1 MEIVSIDS
9 PKFRIGD
16 LRKQFIS
23 CLPDEHKILKENE
36 ASDLLTSEFKKI
48 VTDSSI
54 LKQLENDCSLE
65 NLYVDR
71 EYTTLEEILK
81 IIPSRKDEKQLKTLT
96 HLLKETEGLNS
107 RTSVLTA
114 MQRNPRPLVDMSYR
128 NSVDESPEATEVIPD
143 VFVTVLVYRP
153 FSLPN
158 IDPCA
163 QSRQLVITQRLVLL
177 SKQNLTVLREAIKC
191 SQDKVWLGDC
201 SEALDNPELRVSAD
215 KIYPSSYFFIE
226 GTFYDDLRKTNSK
239 SLGEEVIQWAKSKKE
254 LKTYGPFTSLPME
267 SVTLANLVICIGK
280 PYFFVH
286 QGNCEHMIIFSDIRL
301 VDRDSCQ
308 TESLFPMLTGRCNV
322 RVMHCF
328 VCRRLA
334 SRWIVTECGTILPVD
349 PCPICD
355 TINLMGLPREE
366 KNNEQAANTNP
377 SVGESSADKVAAATF
392 GVLSEI
398 SSLLNTG
405 LDNEELLMCIKLIES
420 GVNPTTLALLV
431 NNVKQQCE
439 HLSELKR

>member
-1 MEIVSIDS
+1 MEIISIDS

-16 LRKQFIS
+16 LKKQFTS
-23 CLPDEHKILKENE
+23 FLPTEHKILKEKE
-36 ASDLLTSEFKKI
+36 ANDLITSEFRKI
-48 VTDSSI
+48 VTDSS
-54 LKQLENDCSLE
+54 LFEQLESDCSLE
-65 NLYVDR
+65 NLYFDG

-81 IIPSRKDEKQLKTLT
+81 IIPSRKNEKQLKTLT

-114 MQRNPRPLVDMSYR
+114 TQRNPRPLVDTSYR
-128 NSVDESPEATEVIPD
+128 NSVDESPEATEVIQD
-143 VFVTVLVYRP
+143 AFVSVLVYRP
-153 FSLPN
+153 FCLPS

-215 KIYPSSYFFIE
+215 RIYPSSYFFIE
-226 GTFYDDLRKTNSK
+226 GTFYDDLRNPNSK

-254 LKTYGPFTSLPME
+254 LKTYGPFTSSSME
-267 SVTLANLVICIGK
+267 SVTLEDLVICIGK

-308 TESLFPMLTGRCNV
+308 TESLFPMLTGRCSV
-322 RVMHCF
+322 RVLHCF

-355 TINLMGLPREE
+355 VCIRLLLYTADGKKIDPRFRVLMYCGEE
-366 KNNEQAANTNP
+366 
-377 SVGESSADKVAAATF
+377 
-392 GVLSEI
+392 
-398 SSLLNTG
+398 
-405 LDNEELLMCIKLIES
+405 
-420 GVNPTTLALLV
+420 
-431 NNVKQQCE
+431 NVV
-439 HLSELKR
+439 

>member
-23 CLPDEHKILKENE
+23 CLPNEHKILKENE

-54 LKQLENDCSLE
+54 FKQLENDCSLE

-226 GTFYDDLRKTNSK
+226 GTFYDDLRNANSK

-267 SVTLANLVICIGK
+267 SVTLENLVICIGK

-308 TESLFPMLTGRCNV
+308 TESLFPMLTGRCN
-322 RVMHCF
+322 
-328 VCRRLA
+328 
-334 SRWIVTECGTILPVD
+334 
-349 PCPICD
+349 
-355 TINLMGLPREE
+355 TINLMGFPREE

-431 NNVKQQCE
+431 NNVKRQCE

>member
-23 CLPDEHKILKENE
+23 CLPNEHKILKENE

-54 LKQLENDCSLE
+54 FKQLENDC
-65 NLYVDR
+65 R

-163 QSRQLVITQRLVLL
+163 QVLLVIF
-177 SKQNLTVLREAIKC
+177 S
-191 SQDKVWLGDC
+191 DFVWLGDC

-226 GTFYDDLRKTNSK
+226 GTFYDDLRNTNSK
-239 SLGEEVIQWAKSKKE
+239 SLG
-254 LKTYGPFTSLPME
+254 
-267 SVTLANLVICIGK
+267 
-280 PYFFVH
+280 
-286 QGNCEHMIIFSDIRL
+286 DL

-405 LDNEELLMCIKLIES
+405 KRGLDNEELLMCIKLIES